1 MNISLTNKQALEL
14 VVFLKKENT
23 FPLISRQIDNNFKEM
38 EVSELFKL
46 QDQFPPTFTV
56 EFEVKCIKCGKEFES
71 IAVKNKTP
79 PIKHSAKCPSCN
91 TKHLWAAK

>member
-1 MNISLTNKQALEL
+1 MNISLTNKQALEM
-14 VVFLKKENT
+14 VIFLKKENI

-56 EFEVKCIKCGKEFES
+56 EFKIECVKCGKEFES

-79 PIKHSAKCPSCN
+79 PTKHSAKCPCCS
-91 TKHLWAAK
+91 TKHLWSAK

>member
-23 FPLISRQIDNNFKEM
+23 FPLISRQINSNFKEM
-38 EVSELFKL
+38 EVSELLKL
-46 QDQFPPTFTV
+46 QDQYDSTFTI
-56 EFEVKCIKCGKEFES
+56 EFLIDCKKCGKEFES

-79 PIKHSAKCPSCN
+79 PKKHSAKCPSCN
-91 TKHLWAAK
+91 TKHLWLAK